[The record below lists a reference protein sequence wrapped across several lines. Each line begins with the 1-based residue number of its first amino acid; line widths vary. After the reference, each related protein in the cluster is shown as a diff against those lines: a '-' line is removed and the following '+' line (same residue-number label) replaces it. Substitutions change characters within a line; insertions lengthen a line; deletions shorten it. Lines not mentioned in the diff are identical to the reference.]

1 MSASASEV
9 LPHFRISPAS
19 VASVKRPLPS
29 LRNSRVPPPS
39 ELTSKSKSPSPSTSA
54 KTAPVE
60 CCPRQATPA
69 DAVTSSN
76 RQLPKFRYSTF
87 GPSAAQKYR
96 SHQPSPSMSPAA
108 TPDPLVSKEFSKA
121 FSSET

>member
-1 MSASASEV
+1 MEV
-9 LPHFRISPAS
+9 APNLRNNPES
-19 VASVKRPLPS
+19 VASVKCPLPS

-39 ELTSKSKSPSPSTSA
+39 ELTSRSKSPSPSTSA

-60 CCPRQATPA
+60 CWPVQATPA

-76 RQLPKFRYSTF
+76 RQLPRLRYNTF

-121 FSSET
+121 F